1 MQNTMKSVARLMG
14 NLSQGALWIAGIGL
28 VLMTMFIA
36 AQVIWRYV
44 FNDSL
49 TWSEPASVMIMGWF
63 IFLGAAV
70 GIREGYHLSFDVL
83 LYLLPQRG
91 KELLHTL
98 SDVFVGAF
106 GGGMIFYGA
115 QLAIKTAGNQMP
127 SLAFPAPSTSYPSWP
142 AACWSS
148 SFLSSALPVAPPASI
163 PRVSARRSR
172 STDLM
177 ELWILFGTFTFLLLI
192 GTPVAFCLGVSSFA
206 TILYLGLP
214 PVVIFQRLNSGVSVF
229 ALMAI
234 PFFIFAGDLMVRG
247 DIARRLVALAG
258 SMVGHLR
265 GGLGQVN
272 ILASVMFGGVS
283 GSAAADAS
291 AVGGL
296 MVPQMKARGYDVDY
310 AVNITVVGSII
321 ALMIPPSHN
330 MIIYSISAGGRISI
344 ADLFTA
350 GIIPGLLL
358 ALCLMLAAWIVA
370 RQRGYPTEAFP
381 GLRAM
386 GRLFVSAVPG
396 LILIAIIF
404 GGVRSGVFTASES
417 SNIAVVYALLV
428 TLLVYRTLSWEDFK
442 EATFAAVRTT
452 AMVLM
457 VIGCAASFG
466 WLLAYLKVPTAMVSL
481 LQGVSENPLIILLL
495 LNVVLLILGTFMDMS
510 PLIVITTPIFLPVA
524 TAFGVDPVHFGVI
537 LILNLGIGLCTPP
550 VGAVLFVGCAVGRI
564 PIWQALQTIWPF
576 YGAAV
581 AALLLVTY
589 VPALSLWLPSLFR

>member
-1 MQNTMKSVARLMG
+1 
-14 NLSQGALWIAGIGL
+14 
-28 VLMTMFIA
+28 
-36 AQVIWRYV
+36 
-44 FNDSL
+44 
-49 TWSEPASVMIMGWF
+49 
-63 IFLGAAV
+63 
-70 GIREGYHLSFDVL
+70 
-83 LYLLPQRG
+83 
-91 KELLHTL
+91 
-98 SDVFVGAF
+98 
-106 GGGMIFYGA
+106 
-115 QLAIKTAGNQMP
+115 
-127 SLAFPAPSTSYPSWP
+127 
-142 AACWSS
+142 
-148 SFLSSALPVAPPASI
+148 
-163 PRVSARRSR
+163 
-172 STDLM
+172 M
-177 ELWILFGTFTFLLLI
+177 ELWVLFGTFVFLLMI

-206 TILYLGLP
+206 TVLYLGLP
-214 PVVIFQRLNSGVSVF
+214 PVVVFQRLNSGVSVF

-234 PFFIFAGDLMVRG
+234 PFFIYAGDLMVRG

-258 SMVGHLR
+258 AMVGHLR

-272 ILASVMFGGVS
+272 VLASVMFGGVS

-350 GIIPGLLL
+350 GIIPGFLL
-358 ALCLMLAAWIVA
+358 ALSLMIAAWFVA
-370 RQRGYPTEAFP
+370 RRRGYPTEPFP
-381 GLRAM
+381 GLRALV
-386 GRLFVSAVPG
+386 GLFVSAMPG
-396 LILIAIIF
+396 LILVAIIF
-404 GGVRSGVFTASES
+404 GGVRSGIFTASES
-417 SNIAVVYALLV
+417 SNIAVVYALLI
-428 TLLVYRTLSWEDFK
+428 TFFVYRTLSWSDFI

-466 WLLAYLKVPTAMVSL
+466 WLLAYLRVPASMVAL
-481 LQGVSENPLIILLL
+481 LQGVSDNPIVILLL

-564 PIWQALQTIWPF
+564 PIWQAMRTIWPF
-576 YGAAV
+576 YGAAF
-581 AALLLVTY
+581 ATLMFVTY
-589 VPALSLWLPSLFR
+589 IPALSLWLPSLFR